1 MGSWK
6 TVKKESTQTTFAP
19 ILYPIMNQPMQK
31 EKQPKL
37 GGLTPSNNPL
47 PWTQEPKMINIK
59 DLSKELNE
67 VKLKKNELIRKE
79 KELMIKFKDHYEKNG
94 LSEFEDAEE
103 NKFAIGEV
111 LVERREVK
119 RWTYTNAIKELQE
132 EEKARGV
139 ATLTE
144 SFSWI
149 FNEAKK

>member
-1 MGSWK
+1 MGKFLSYGFPG
-6 TVKKESTQTTFAP
+6 THKE
-19 ILYPIMNQPMQK
+19 
-31 EKQPKL
+31 
-37 GGLTPSNNPL
+37 
-47 PWTQEPKMINIK
+47 

-79 KELMIKFKDHYEKNG
+79 KELLIKFKDHYEKIG
-94 LSEFEDAEE
+94 LQEFEDAEE

-111 LVERREVK
+111 LVEKREVK
-119 RWTYTNAIKELQE
+119 RWTYTSAVKTLQE